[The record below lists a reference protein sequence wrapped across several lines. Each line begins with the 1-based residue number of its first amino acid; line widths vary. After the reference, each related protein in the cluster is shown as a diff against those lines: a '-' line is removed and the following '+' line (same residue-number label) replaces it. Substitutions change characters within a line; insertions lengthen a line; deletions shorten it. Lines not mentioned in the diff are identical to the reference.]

1 MSQQNVKEF
10 DNNAT
15 NKTKG
20 KMFGNSM
27 HASII
32 LYEKRIKYSLGRKA
46 RK

>member
-1 MSQQNVKEF
+1 MQKKNVKEF
-10 DNNAT
+10 DNNAKY
-15 NKTKG
+15 KTKG